1 MSAAGGSS
9 AARAQALRA
18 GARRGV
24 WRRLLTAVG
33 VTAHTRVADAQAA
46 ACDAGTVGEVRTQQM
61 LDPLERYGW
70 CVLHDRAIPGA
81 HSANADH
88 VLISPAGRAYLVDS
102 KLWSAKFNRQVCVR
116 DGRLMHGEY
125 DRGKVVRSLLF
136 ETDLAGRALGVTVQP
151 IIAVHNAPI
160 EGGRFFV
167 EGIPVLPAWDLVR
180 CLVLN
185 DGQRNAGAEVL
196 AARARAVLPPYR

>member
-1 MSAAGGSS
+1 M
-9 AARAQALRA
+9 
-18 GARRGV
+18 

-70 CVLHDRAIPGA
+70 CVLHDRVIPGA

-102 KLWSAKFNRQVCVR
+102 KLWSANWPVHVE
-116 DGRLMHGEY
+116 DGRLMHGRY
-125 DRGKVVRSLLF
+125 DRAQVVRSLRF
-136 ETDLAGRALGVTVQP
+136 ETERTESALGVPVQP

-160 EGGRFFV
+160 QGGRFYV

-185 DGQRNAGAEVL
+185 DGQPDAGAGVL
-196 AARARAVLPPYR
+196 AARARVVLPPYQ